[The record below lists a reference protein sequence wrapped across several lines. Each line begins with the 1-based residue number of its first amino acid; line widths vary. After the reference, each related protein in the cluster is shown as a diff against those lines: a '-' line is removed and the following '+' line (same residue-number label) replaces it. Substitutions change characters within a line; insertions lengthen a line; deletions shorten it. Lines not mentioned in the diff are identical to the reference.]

1 MLLQSIVTPNKA
13 VKPFVAALLTRTLS
27 TPHLLRH
34 GWPMSPEQARSA
46 ERPSEPQANGLT
58 DLLAA
63 LHEVLISHQTR

>member
-34 GWPMSPEQARSA
+34 GWPMSPEQALHA
-46 ERPSEPQANGLT
+46 ERR
-58 DLLAA
+58 LLGRWHQ
-63 LHEVLISHQTR
+63 LEMEVS